1 MSNMFD
7 MNHDDELDF
16 FEQAMEYDFLEYMER
31 QKNCG
36 SSFNRGTG
44 KYRNSRGK
52 SSWGVFFLAIVPK
65 DLSE

>member
-1 MSNMFD
+1 MSDMFD

-36 SSFNRGTG
+36 SSFNRGT
-44 KYRNSRGK
+44 K
-52 SSWGVFFLAIVPK
+52 
-65 DLSE
+65 